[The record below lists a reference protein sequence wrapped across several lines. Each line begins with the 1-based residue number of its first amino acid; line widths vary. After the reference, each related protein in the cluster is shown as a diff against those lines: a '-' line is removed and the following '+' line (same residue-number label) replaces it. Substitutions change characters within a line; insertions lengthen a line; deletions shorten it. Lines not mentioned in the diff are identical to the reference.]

1 MKKIRT
7 KFLPLLLALVT
18 ILSLLPTS
26 AFAASKTGS
35 GIQITQ
41 NQAYWSTRL
50 LANGTP
56 YSYRPPLA
64 DGKLVYCMDSG
75 LGYHYA
81 TKSFLDS
88 FTWTSGSGADAD
100 AVLQS
105 AITNSGLSEM
115 DAMTIENVK
124 WMMTYLNDCKAS
136 NVGQLFMAVQTYVWE
151 NQSYKGEPGGDGDA
165 GGYANA
171 DTYELYLSLID
182 DLLAKKAA
190 EDAEFLKQIEAYKAQ
205 GIEASIVEDA
215 SAKWAVFAISSN
227 RKNQSFFN
235 YYGPRKLSV
244 GEAKPDQPEQP
255 TGGTGK
261 ITLKKT
267 AAGTLK
273 GLPGARYS
281 IYFNGQIVGSD
292 VTGESGELH
301 IEDAATGL
309 WTFVETAAPSG
320 YCLDPTPKSVYVDV
334 SEGDREYTVAAVN
347 YAMPS
352 MIIYKEDAQTSA
364 PVPGTVLSVKSVTG
378 AYSTSVKI
386 GESGSA
392 TLEGLE
398 PGVYVVSEESV
409 PEPYILSNTEQTVA
423 LRPGK
428 TTEVHFQ
435 DYKKPGLEILKKNIA
450 NMDPIPDM
458 TYKVEQIDGSF
469 ETTVTTDLR
478 GRAFLADLPVGS
490 YRISEV
496 GGPSNVI
503 LSEIPQVIYLEAG
516 CTRTVTFFN
525 AIKPTLTVLKQNSV
539 TSDPL
544 PGAKLHIYYASD
556 NTSTGEMH
564 DLGVFYS
571 NEEGKVILTDAE
583 RGWYKIVEESCPQGF
598 GFLDGEA
605 VQEFYLEENT
615 SKTVIIRNVPLSA
628 LVGFKYDT
636 KTGKGIPGCRFELR
650 YLSGNTSGTGG
661 TVIGTYVTGP
671 NGAFTVTG
679 LKKGTYICEEVSSDG
694 NHIID
699 SEPQTVWIS
708 GEDQDVVIIRF
719 GNSPFGSLL
728 ITKLSDDNKRSP
740 IPNTDFLLTY
750 SDGTF
755 VGNDN
760 GIYTTNAAGE
770 ILVDGLE
777 PGVTII
783 VREVRAAAGFLLDES
798 PQHIQIKSGETV
810 HLQFL
815 NKPLGNLIIKKNS
828 SAPTQ
833 EAVPGAEFEITYADG
848 SYVDAAGGT
857 ISSNGRYVTDEHG
870 EIRISGIV
878 GTVVVTEIKSGPGY
892 QLDEANRTQTVTIN
906 PGDTQTLQFYNTPIS
921 KVEFIKVDE
930 NDRSVRIPDTT
941 IEVRRLDGALV
952 TTLVTSESGQAFAQL
967 EDGSYY
973 AVETVANPK
982 YQLDSI
988 TGYGYATTV
997 GSCWLAPLVEAGEGV
1012 NMSFLVKRQSK
1023 EKILSKIAQTTMVN
1037 RSRMRDVGDTR
1048 QDYEELDSAI
1058 NSGLYLKDVM
1068 NRQGEDFYYMHTLI
1082 EVTAPDPETLEQRA
1096 TEVEKLCVSVD
1107 MIARRCDY
1115 KNEQAFLSSLPILA
1129 LDPDI
1134 ERKARRNALTS
1145 GVAAAFPFASYEL
1158 SDHNGIF
1165 LGLNLYN
1172 RSPVFLDPYDD
1183 YKYTNGNWWIGGST
1197 GAGKTV
1203 TLQCLGGRLRQQ
1215 GKRVIIIA
1223 PKKGHEFRPLCEK
1236 LGGLYLRMSPSSKDC
1251 PNLMAIRRKSL
1262 DSYAKL
1268 KNIAARDDSVLAD
1281 KISQLII
1288 WFALKK
1294 KDLSEEDKSRLDS
1307 SLVEVYGRY
1316 GITFDNSSIVD
1327 ENGDFR
1333 TMPIISDWYDVLSQ
1347 NPDTRYLSV
1356 VLSRYVTG
1364 SAAAMA
1370 SRNSIDLDNKYIVLD
1385 LSGMPDDMIADGT
1398 FWATSIA
1405 YDLIMSC
1412 ESDLSALLADELW
1425 SLVGATANPQAAG
1438 FVLEMVKTIR
1448 GLGGIAVTSTQGM
1461 QDLFGLD
1468 GGSYGKGILDASRI
1482 KLVMQMEEQEARLIQ
1497 DKLNLSEDEVRQ
1509 ITRFR
1514 RGEGLLCIGY
1524 NHVPVAFHTTPK
1536 EYEAITTS
1544 PTDLRRGRSEY
1555 GDE

>member
-1 MKKIRT
+1 MQVKKKPRNAAAKKIHSGKKKRAVT
-7 KFLPLLLALVT
+7 KENQVDQPLLKRV
-18 ILSLLPTS
+18 I
-26 AFAASKTGS
+26 F
-35 GIQITQ
+35 
-41 NQAYWSTRL
+41 
-50 LANGTP
+50 
-56 YSYRPPLA
+56 
-64 DGKLVYCMDSG
+64 
-75 LGYHYA
+75 
-81 TKSFLDS
+81 
-88 FTWTSGSGADAD
+88 
-100 AVLQS
+100 
-105 AITNSGLSEM
+105 
-115 DAMTIENVK
+115 
-124 WMMTYLNDCKAS
+124 
-136 NVGQLFMAVQTYVWE
+136 
-151 NQSYKGEPGGDGDA
+151 GE
-165 GGYANA
+165 
-171 DTYELYLSLID
+171 E
-182 DLLAKKAA
+182 
-190 EDAEFLKQIEAYKAQ
+190 
-205 GIEASIVEDA
+205 
-215 SAKWAVFAISSN
+215 
-227 RKNQSFFN
+227 
-235 YYGPRKLSV
+235 
-244 GEAKPDQPEQP
+244 KPD
-255 TGGTGK
+255 
-261 ITLKKT
+261 L
-267 AAGTLK
+267 
-273 GLPGARYS
+273 
-281 IYFNGQIVGSD
+281 
-292 VTGESGELH
+292 
-301 IEDAATGL
+301 
-309 WTFVETAAPSG
+309 
-320 YCLDPTPKSVYVDV
+320 
-334 SEGDREYTVAAVN
+334 
-347 YAMPS
+347 
-352 MIIYKEDAQTSA
+352 
-364 PVPGTVLSVKSVTG
+364 
-378 AYSTSVKI
+378 
-386 GESGSA
+386 
-392 TLEGLE
+392 
-398 PGVYVVSEESV
+398 
-409 PEPYILSNTEQTVA
+409 TE
-423 LRPGK
+423 
-428 TTEVHFQ
+428 
-435 DYKKPGLEILKKNIA
+435 
-450 NMDPIPDM
+450 
-458 TYKVEQIDGSF
+458 
-469 ETTVTTDLR
+469 
-478 GRAFLADLPVGS
+478 
-490 YRISEV
+490 
-496 GGPSNVI
+496 
-503 LSEIPQVIYLEAG
+503 LEAG
-516 CTRTVTFFN
+516 STTILDILSPTTVD
-525 AIKPTLTVLKQNSV
+525 IKSR
-539 TSDPL
+539 D
-544 PGAKLHIYYASD
+544 Y
-556 NTSTGEMH
+556 
-564 DLGVFYS
+564 
-571 NEEGKVILTDAE
+571 
-583 RGWYKIVEESCPQGF
+583 IV
-598 GFLDGEA
+598 
-605 VQEFYLEENT
+605 
-615 SKTVIIRNVPLSA
+615 
-628 LVGFKYDT
+628 
-636 KTGKGIPGCRFELR
+636 
-650 YLSGNTSGTGG
+650 
-661 TVIGTYVTGP
+661 
-671 NGAFTVTG
+671 
-679 LKKGTYICEEVSSDG
+679 
-694 NHIID
+694 
-699 SEPQTVWIS
+699 
-708 GEDQDVVIIRF
+708 
-719 GNSPFGSLL
+719 
-728 ITKLSDDNKRSP
+728 
-740 IPNTDFLLTY
+740 
-750 SDGTF
+750 
-755 VGNDN
+755 
-760 GIYTTNAAGE
+760 
-770 ILVDGLE
+770 VDG
-777 PGVTII
+777 VY
-783 VREVRAAAGFLLDES
+783 
-798 PQHIQIKSGETV
+798 H
-810 HLQFL
+810 
-815 NKPLGNLIIKKNS
+815 
-828 SAPTQ
+828 
-833 EAVPGAEFEITYADG
+833 TYL
-848 SYVDAAGGT
+848 Y
-857 ISSNGRYVTDEHG
+857 
-870 EIRISGIV
+870 
-878 GTVVVTEIKSGPGY
+878 
-892 QLDEANRTQTVTIN
+892 
-906 PGDTQTLQFYNTPIS
+906 
-921 KVEFIKVDE
+921 
-930 NDRSVRIPDTT
+930 
-941 IEVRRLDGALV
+941 
-952 TTLVTSESGQAFAQL
+952 
-967 EDGSYY
+967 
-973 AVETVANPK
+973 
-982 YQLDSI
+982 I

-1262 DSYAKL
+1262 DSYARL
-1268 KNIAARDDSVLAD
+1268 KNIAVRDDSVLAD

-1370 SRNSIDLDNKYIVLD
+1370 SRNNIDLDNKYIVLD

-1544 PTDLRRGRSEY
+1544 PTDLRRGRSEH

>member
-1 MKKIRT
+1 MQVKKKPRNAAAKKIHKVPPKEKRT
-7 KFLPLLLALVT
+7 KKEQTEQPLLKRV
-18 ILSLLPTS
+18 I
-26 AFAASKTGS
+26 FGEE
-35 GIQITQ
+35 
-41 NQAYWSTRL
+41 
-50 LANGTP
+50 
-56 YSYRPPLA
+56 RP
-64 DGKLVYCMDSG
+64 
-75 LGYHYA
+75 
-81 TKSFLDS
+81 
-88 FTWTSGSGADAD
+88 
-100 AVLQS
+100 
-105 AITNSGLSEM
+105 
-115 DAMTIENVK
+115 
-124 WMMTYLNDCKAS
+124 
-136 NVGQLFMAVQTYVWE
+136 
-151 NQSYKGEPGGDGDA
+151 
-165 GGYANA
+165 
-171 DTYELYLSLID
+171 
-182 DLLAKKAA
+182 DL
-190 EDAEFLKQIEAYKAQ
+190 
-205 GIEASIVEDA
+205 
-215 SAKWAVFAISSN
+215 
-227 RKNQSFFN
+227 
-235 YYGPRKLSV
+235 
-244 GEAKPDQPEQP
+244 
-255 TGGTGK
+255 
-261 ITLKKT
+261 
-267 AAGTLK
+267 
-273 GLPGARYS
+273 
-281 IYFNGQIVGSD
+281 
-292 VTGESGELH
+292 
-301 IEDAATGL
+301 
-309 WTFVETAAPSG
+309 
-320 YCLDPTPKSVYVDV
+320 
-334 SEGDREYTVAAVN
+334 
-347 YAMPS
+347 
-352 MIIYKEDAQTSA
+352 
-364 PVPGTVLSVKSVTG
+364 
-378 AYSTSVKI
+378 
-386 GESGSA
+386 
-392 TLEGLE
+392 
-398 PGVYVVSEESV
+398 
-409 PEPYILSNTEQTVA
+409 TE
-423 LRPGK
+423 
-428 TTEVHFQ
+428 
-435 DYKKPGLEILKKNIA
+435 
-450 NMDPIPDM
+450 
-458 TYKVEQIDGSF
+458 
-469 ETTVTTDLR
+469 
-478 GRAFLADLPVGS
+478 
-490 YRISEV
+490 
-496 GGPSNVI
+496 
-503 LSEIPQVIYLEAG
+503 LEAG
-516 CTRTVTFFN
+516 STTILDILAPTTV
-525 AIKPTLTVLKQNSV
+525 
-539 TSDPL
+539 
-544 PGAKLHIYYASD
+544 
-556 NTSTGEMH
+556 
-564 DLGVFYS
+564 
-571 NEEGKVILTDAE
+571 
-583 RGWYKIVEESCPQGF
+583 
-598 GFLDGEA
+598 
-605 VQEFYLEENT
+605 
-615 SKTVIIRNVPLSA
+615 
-628 LVGFKYDT
+628 DT
-636 KTGKGIPGCRFELR
+636 KSKD
-650 YLSGNTSGTGG
+650 
-661 TVIGTYVTGP
+661 
-671 NGAFTVTG
+671 
-679 LKKGTYICEEVSSDG
+679 YIV
-694 NHIID
+694 
-699 SEPQTVWIS
+699 
-708 GEDQDVVIIRF
+708 
-719 GNSPFGSLL
+719 
-728 ITKLSDDNKRSP
+728 
-740 IPNTDFLLTY
+740 
-750 SDGTF
+750 
-755 VGNDN
+755 
-760 GIYTTNAAGE
+760 
-770 ILVDGLE
+770 VDG
-777 PGVTII
+777 VY
-783 VREVRAAAGFLLDES
+783 
-798 PQHIQIKSGETV
+798 H
-810 HLQFL
+810 
-815 NKPLGNLIIKKNS
+815 
-828 SAPTQ
+828 
-833 EAVPGAEFEITYADG
+833 TYL
-848 SYVDAAGGT
+848 Y
-857 ISSNGRYVTDEHG
+857 
-870 EIRISGIV
+870 
-878 GTVVVTEIKSGPGY
+878 
-892 QLDEANRTQTVTIN
+892 
-906 PGDTQTLQFYNTPIS
+906 
-921 KVEFIKVDE
+921 
-930 NDRSVRIPDTT
+930 
-941 IEVRRLDGALV
+941 
-952 TTLVTSESGQAFAQL
+952 
-967 EDGSYY
+967 
-973 AVETVANPK
+973 
-982 YQLDSI
+982 I

-1262 DSYAKL
+1262 DSYARL
-1268 KNIAARDDSVLAD
+1268 KNIAVRDDSVLAD

-1370 SRNSIDLDNKYIVLD
+1370 SRNNIDLDNKYIVLD

-1468 GGSYGKGILDASRI
+1468 GGSFGKGILDASRI

-1544 PTDLRRGRSEY
+1544 PTDLRRGRSEH